1 MAAIIPEALP
11 PYTQTSAVF
20 SFPKEEQGIDA
31 MRATT
36 KRRLVRFGTQGFF
49 AFLFMDARL
58 PSV

>member
-31 MRATT
+31 IRDMS
-36 KRRLVRFGTQGFF
+36 KRGIVRFGTQGFF
-49 AFLFMDARL
+49 AALFMDARL